1 VGRGNQVHQ
10 ELLDTN
16 ERKPMK
22 LSDASLVGRA
32 NVSYNDTS
40 DYEATHK
47 GALNLLEKGRSTAT
61 WARVSASVLGEID
74 DFVQALAGRQP

>member
-1 VGRGNQVHQ
+1 MKG
-10 ELLDTN
+10 
-16 ERKPMK
+16 KPMK
-22 LSDASLVGRA
+22 HSDAFLIGLA
-32 NVSYNDTS
+32 NVFNNDTS

-47 GALNLLEKGRSTAT
+47 GALNMLEKGRSTAT